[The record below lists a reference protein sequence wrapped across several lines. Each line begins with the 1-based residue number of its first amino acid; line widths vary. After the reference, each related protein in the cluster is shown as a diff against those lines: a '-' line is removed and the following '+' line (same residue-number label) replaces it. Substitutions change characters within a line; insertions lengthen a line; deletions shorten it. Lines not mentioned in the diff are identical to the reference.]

1 MITHI
6 TPDTISISSI
16 VPGATAGPANDVSV
30 TVNSRL
36 SGNFNLIFEIMS
48 DGWTYWKDTISQVVT
63 GVDDIE
69 QIPLSYNLS
78 QNYPNPFNPST
89 TINFVI
95 SKLSFVNLSVYDIL
109 GRKVSTLI
117 NEEKTAGIY
126 KVEFSAKGG
135 SASGGNAYD
144 LPSGIYF
151 YKIKA
156 GSFTQT
162 KKMILMK

>member
-1 MITHI
+1 M
-6 TPDTISISSI
+6 
-16 VPGATAGPANDVSV
+16 
-30 TVNSRL
+30 
-36 SGNFNLIFEIMS
+36 
-48 DGWTYWKDTISQVVT
+48 DGWTYWTDSISQVVT
-63 GVDDIE
+63 GVDKVMF
-69 QIPLSYNLS
+69 IPINYDLS

-95 SKLSFVNLSVYDIL
+95 PKSSFVNLSVYDIL

-126 KVEFSAKGG
+126 KVEF
-135 SASGGNAYD
+135 NAIN

-156 GSFTQT
+156 GSFVQT
-162 KKMILMK
+162 KKMVLMK